1 MSEQV
6 LTTFSLCYNR
16 RWETPHPLSLLPQ
29 KNGCPVRL
37 IGRSLTFLSTV
48 LLHVGKVYKRLR
60 SQIKST
66 GNGPAHTGDGGS
78 VSHCNPS
85 CRLSCSGLLLF
96 NSSAN

>member
-37 IGRSLTFLSTV
+37 RGRSLTFLSTV

-66 GNGPAHTGDGGS
+66 GNGPAHTGDGK
-78 VSHCNPS
+78 VFP
-85 CRLSCSGLLLF
+85 LLF
-96 NSSAN
+96 CFSCNLASHHFKNCTL